1 MRPWNEII
9 KEKKEGTRI
18 MMEEKYNTFQLWV
31 NNLLDEG
38 YDLSDYTLDEVYDIY
53 ELTYYGPNEKLPSGK
68 TPSQKNKNKSN
79 KFKQSNGTYR
89 DTRFDD
95 SGTETGSER
104 ANRMRKT
111 FKASVEL
118 RKTQRGKTKKEPYGP
133 GNPSF
138 DLAAK
143 REKRKG
149 KQLKFSIAQA
159 KKNAEEK
166 KKQELENIKNKPKQ
180 VANAALSDIKT
191 QSISSKDS
199 DATAYTKAV
208 GNVGSLVGGI
218 AKAGI
223 GYGIAR
229 HRAKKEAEAVQ
240 NAEVNK
246 IPKKK
251 PKKSGPLGGRPPGG
265 GSGPGGP
272 PPPPPGGGSGPGG
285 PPPPPPGGGSGPG
298 GPPPPPGG
306 GSGPKPP
313 ASGSPTPP
321 AGPKGQGAKPKK
333 RVAHKAPTIYGFPVG
348 RLATATALAGKTISG
363 KFSTIGR
370 GGENALSRAIDK
382 ANKVKRPYKGNSSNI
397 KEKYSNWRDELL
409 IEQGLL
415 FEVEDETNKTDKTE
429 KKKIID
435 VMRGKNK
442 IELNPNMKEEKDQE
456 GGMAHNELATM
467 ERAVK
472 TLRKKIKS
480 PNQQLPAWVQSKITK
495 AADHIDSVADYMSGE
510 TEKVTEGY
518 DEGDETFRQ
527 HSRETFASQTPS
539 ERRSRT
545 ASVLKM
551 MKQMNADVEKP
562 KKKKKKKTVA
572 EECGCED
579 DGKKV
584 LAMMV
589 IKKAIDAK
597 KKKNSQL
604 NSGIIGEA
612 KSAAWQRKEGKNP
625 EGGLNKKGIASY
637 RRENPGS
644 KLSLAVTTP
653 PSKLDPD
660 SKSAK
665 RRKSFCAR
673 MGGMPGP
680 MKDEKG
686 RPTRKAL
693 SLRKWNC

>member
-9 KEKKEGTRI
+9 AEARDRNKEKAERQRRLKIAKTRL
-18 MMEEKYNTFQLWV
+18 KGSDALKKVQGKRKSRLTP
-31 NNLLDEG
+31 DE
-38 YDLSDYTLDEVYDIY
+38 L
-53 ELTYYGPNEKLPSGK
+53 KLRERDVK
-68 TPSQKNKNKSN
+68 VRERRQ
-79 KFKQSNGTYR
+79 
-89 DTRFDD
+89 DTR
-95 SGTETGSER
+95 EKENER
-104 ANRMRKT
+104 KDIHS
-111 FKASVEL
+111 KWVIG
-118 RKTQRGKTKKEPYGP
+118 Q
-133 GNPSF
+133 
-138 DLAAK
+138 AA
-143 REKRKG
+143 
-149 KQLKFSIAQA
+149 
-159 KKNAEEK
+159 KNAEERK
-166 KKQELENIKNKPKQ
+166 KKQLKDIKDSPRK
-180 VANAALSDIKT
+180 AASAALSSISKP
-191 QSISSKDS
+191 QSISYKDS
-199 DATAYTKAV
+199 DATAYTKAI
-208 GNVGSLVGGI
+208 GNAASLAGGV

-223 GYGIAR
+223 HYLVAK
-229 HRAKKEAEAVQ
+229 HKAKKAAAELE
-240 NAEVNK
+240 NP
-246 IPKKK
+246 PK
-251 PKKSGPLGGRPPGG
+251 PPGG
-265 GSGPGGP
+265 GGGGGGGGSP
-272 PPPPPGGGSGPGG
+272 PPPPPGGGGG
-285 PPPPPPGGGSGPG
+285 NKPPGGGG
-298 GPPPPPGG
+298 GGNKPPGG
-306 GSGPKPP
+306 GGGGNKPP

-348 RLATATALAGKTISG
+348 RLATATALAGKTTSG
-363 KFSTIGR
+363 KFSTIGV
-370 GGENALSRAIDK
+370 GGENPLSRRIDK
-382 ANKVKRPYKGNSSNI
+382 ANTVKRPYKGNTSNI

-409 IEQGLL
+409 TEQGLI
-415 FEVEDETNKTDKTE
+415 FEVDDKTDDKTE

-442 IELNPNMKEEKDQE
+442 VELNPNMKEEKDQE

-480 PNQQLPAWVQSKITK
+480 PNQQLPAWVQSKISK

-527 HSRETFASQTPS
+527 HSRETFSSLSPS

-545 ASVLKM
+545 ASVLKK
-551 MKQMNADVEKP
+551 MKELNANVEKP
-562 KKKKKKKTVA
+562 KKKKKKKAVA

-604 NSGIIGEA
+604 NSGIIGEE
-612 KSAAWQRKEGKNP
+612 SAAWQRKEGKNP

-653 PSKLDPD
+653 PSKLKKG
-660 SKSAK
+660 SKAAK

-673 MGGMPGP
+673 MSGMPGP

>member
-18 MMEEKYNTFQLWV
+18 MMEEQYDTFQLWV

-53 ELTYYGPNEKLPSGK
+53 ERYYEPNEKLPSGK
-68 TPSQKNKNKSN
+68 TPSQKNKKKAN
-79 KFKQSNGTYR
+79 KFQQSGEMH
-89 DTRFDD
+89 
-95 SGTETGSER
+95 GTETGPER
-104 ANRMRKT
+104 ADRMRNT
-111 FKASVEL
+111 FKGAVEL
-118 RKTQRGKTKKEPYGP
+118 RKTQKEKPKKEPYGP

-159 KKNAEEK
+159 RKNAEEK

-180 VANAALSDIKT
+180 VANAALSGIKT

-229 HRAKKEAEAVQ
+229 HQAKKEAEAVQ

-251 PKKSGPLGGRPPGG
+251 PKKSGPLGGRPPA
-265 GSGPGGP
+265 GP
-272 PPPPPGGGSGPGG
+272 P
-285 PPPPPPGGGSGPG
+285 
-298 GPPPPPGG
+298 
-306 GSGPKPP
+306 
-313 ASGSPTPP
+313 
-321 AGPKGQGAKPKK
+321 
-333 RVAHKAPTIYGFPVG
+333 
-348 RLATATALAGKTISG
+348 
-363 KFSTIGR
+363 
-370 GGENALSRAIDK
+370 
-382 ANKVKRPYKGNSSNI
+382 NI
-397 KEKYSNWRDELL
+397 KEKYFDWRDELL
-409 IEQGLL
+409 TEQGLI
-415 FEVEDETNKTDKTE
+415 FEVDDKTDNKKE

-442 IELNPNMKEEKDQE
+442 VELNPNMKEEKDQE

-480 PNQQLPAWVQSKITK
+480 PNQQLPAWVQSKISK
-495 AADHIDSVADYMSGE
+495 AVDHIDSVADYMSGE

-527 HSRETFASQTPS
+527 HSRETFSSQAPS

-545 ASVLKM
+545 ASVLKK
-551 MKQMNADVEKP
+551 MKELNANVEKL
-562 KKKKKKKTVA
+562 KKKKKKKEVAVA
-572 EECGCED
+572 EECGCEGD
-579 DGKKV
+579 KKKV
-584 LAMMV
+584 LMMAI
-589 IKKAIDAK
+589 IKKAVDAK

-673 MGGMPGP
+673 MGGVPGP